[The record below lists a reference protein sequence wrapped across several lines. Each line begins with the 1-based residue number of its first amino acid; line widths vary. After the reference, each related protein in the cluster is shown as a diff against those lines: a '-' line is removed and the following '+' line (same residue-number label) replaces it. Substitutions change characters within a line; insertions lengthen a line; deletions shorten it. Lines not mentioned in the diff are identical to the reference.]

1 MSNNW
6 ATGTLKEAPYWREG
20 MSPEEY
26 EIERDYFNAHI
37 EDFYKGIYVPL
48 WKQKIRLNFT
58 ISDFFVQKVKLHS

>member
-1 MSNNW
+1 MGYLKSLWKDWLKLSNNW

-26 EIERDYFNAHI
+26 EIERDYFNAHL

-48 WKQKIRLNFT
+48 WKQK
-58 ISDFFVQKVKLHS
+58 SA